1 MPITRQPMPSHPC
14 HIVHLVY
21 RFAAGGLE
29 NVVVQL
35 INHLPHD
42 EFRHTIVAIAGFD
55 TAFVT
60 RIERPDVEVFSL
72 DKGPGQPFK
81 LYPKMFKLLRQLRPD
96 VLHSCNLAAMEFVP
110 VAALARVPLRVHVEH
125 GWDVGDLGGGNAR
138 YNLLRKI
145 YKPFVHEF
153 VAVAEPLH
161 SYLLNKIGVPTG
173 HLQLIPN
180 GVDTRQFRPWQA
192 GDALPEG
199 WPFSRDADWVIGYVG
214 RLVEVKNPLLLAEA
228 FVALVQSGAPGT
240 ECMRLAMIGAGPR
253 DAEVRQR
260 LQDAGMVQRLWL
272 PGVRADVAEIFR
284 ALDCF
289 VLPSLFEATS
299 CTLQEAM
306 STGLKIVATDVGGNA
321 ALLENGRCGTLVP
334 SGDVAALGSAI
345 LAHYASDMVSKHA
358 ASAQQ
363 EAAMENIHRL
373 YGLDAVVARYREL
386 FLT

>member
-1 MPITRQPMPSHPC
+1 MPPHHC

-42 EFRHTIVAIAGFD
+42 EFRHTVVAIAGFD
-55 TAFVT
+55 AAFAT
-60 RIERPDVEVFSL
+60 RIERTDVEVISL

-81 LYPKMFKLLRQLRPD
+81 LYPKMFRLLRRLRPD
-96 VLHSCNLAAMEFVP
+96 VMHSCNLAAMEFAP
-110 VAALARVPLRVHVEH
+110 IAALSGVPLRVHVEH
-125 GWDVGDLGGGNAR
+125 GWDVGDLGSGNAH

-145 YKPFVHEF
+145 YKPFVNDF

-161 SYLLNKIGVPTG
+161 MYLLNKIGVSAK

-180 GVDTRQFRPWQA
+180 GVDTQQFRPRQA
-192 GDALPEG
+192 GDALPAG
-199 WPFSRDADWVIGYVG
+199 WQFVRGVDWVIGYVG
-214 RLVEVKNPLLLAEA
+214 RLVEVKNPLLLVKA

-240 ECMRLAMIGAGPR
+240 ERMRLAMIGAGPL
-253 DAEVRQR
+253 DVAVRQ
-260 LQDAGMVQRLWL
+260 LMLDAGLIDKLWL
-272 PGVRADVAEIFR
+272 PGVRADVADIFR

-306 STGLKIVATDVGGNA
+306 ATGLKIVATDVGGNA

-334 SGDVAALGSAI
+334 SEDTAALGSAI
-345 LAHYASDMVSKHA
+345 LAQCASDMASKHA

-363 EAAMENIHRL
+363 EAAMESIHRL
-373 YGLDAVVARYREL
+373 YGLDAVIARYREL
-386 FLT
+386 FLI